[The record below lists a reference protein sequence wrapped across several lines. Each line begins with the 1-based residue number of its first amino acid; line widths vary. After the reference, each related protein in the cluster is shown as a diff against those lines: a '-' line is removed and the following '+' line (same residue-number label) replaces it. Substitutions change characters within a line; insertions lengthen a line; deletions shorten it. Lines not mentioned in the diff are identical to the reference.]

1 MRKAV
6 TWILLLAL
14 ASLNGAAQTRA
25 TVERYVAEHQQEIF
39 AEFVSLLSIPNVAS
53 DKPNIRKN
61 AEQLRQMLSRRG
73 FAAEILET
81 DVNPLVY
88 GDLQIPGASRTIL
101 WYAHYDGQPVD
112 PKLWKQRALFTP
124 SCAMA
129 AWKTARRKFRTLR
142 LQRHTLR

>member
-1 MRKAV
+1 MMKTRKPV
-6 TWILLLAL
+6 TLILLLAV
-14 ASLNGAAQTRA
+14 AAFNAAAQTRA
-25 TVERYVAEHQQEIF
+25 TVERYVGGHQQEILS
-39 AEFVSLLSIPNVAS
+39 EFISLLSIPNVAS

-61 AEQLRQMLSRRG
+61 AELLRQMLSRRG

-88 GDLQIPGASRTIL
+88 GDLQVPGASRTIL
-101 WYAHYDGQPVD
+101 WYAHYDGQPLI
-112 PKLWKQRALFTP
+112 PSFGSRKALLNR

-142 LQRHTLR
+142 L